1 MYFRFVFESV
11 GSSYF
16 SKNKILAHSWVFK
29 KDIKQKFSLSSGV
42 FCVINRLLEP
52 SGIKIRISRAQVR
65 EIGNDNNM

>member
-1 MYFRFVFESV
+1 MGFQKK
-11 GSSYF
+11 
-16 SKNKILAHSWVFK
+16 KN
-29 KDIKQKFSLSSGV
+29 IKQKFSLSSGV